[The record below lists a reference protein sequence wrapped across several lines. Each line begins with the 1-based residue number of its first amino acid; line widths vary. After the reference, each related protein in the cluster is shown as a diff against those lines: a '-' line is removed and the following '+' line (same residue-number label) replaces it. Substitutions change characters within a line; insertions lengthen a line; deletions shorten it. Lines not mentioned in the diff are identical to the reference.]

1 MEENLSEKTI
11 EELEALI
18 VEIDNKIKDLNDDI
32 KFSEQALDDPTT
44 PSNEYSELRG
54 DINYDNKQIDIL
66 EDKKSKI
73 LGILSKKKVKSL

>member
-32 KFSEQALDDPTT
+32 KFSEAALDDPTT
-44 PSNEYSELRG
+44 PRNEYPELRG
-54 DINYDNKQIDIL
+54 DIRYDNQQIDIL
-66 EDKKSKI
+66 ENKKSEI
-73 LGILSKKKVKSL
+73 LGILGKKNVSRL